1 MQIMK
6 YKWQNF
12 KPFLVI
18 NDGKFSQMPLLMKN
32 IDITLGKR
40 ICTGHFKDG
49 KYVPCPENVE
59 TGYEHICNACRL
71 NDDFYQCI
79 QCDGATCVNEKRRKE
94 CMANN
99 YYIYLATF
107 DDILKVGISFE
118 HRVKERLVEQGADFG
133 AKIGYVKDGQIVRVI
148 EQQISKKLGIV
159 DRVRGEQK
167 HKNLFGDPNKSSK
180 LILNAVQ
187 KLNGMEFLMRPE
199 IYDMRSYYHLHNVLD
214 MPKSIAVKDNLRIT
228 GKIVAAK
235 GNILVLRNNDDFLS
249 VNAHALIGRE
259 ILNYKDSAG

>member
-12 KPFLVI
+12 EPFLVVK
-18 NDGKFSQMPLLMKN
+18 DKKLSQMPLLMKN

-49 KYVPCPENVE
+49 KHVACPESTE
-59 TGYEHICNACRL
+59 TDYEHICNACRL

-79 QCDGATCVNEKRRKE
+79 QCDGATCVNGKRRKE

-118 HRVKERLVEQGADFG
+118 HRINERLVEQGADFG
-133 AKIGYVKDGQIVRVI
+133 AKIGYVKDGQNVRII

-180 LILNAVQ
+180 LIFDAVQ
-187 KLNGMEFLMRPE
+187 KLKGSDFLMRPE
-199 IYDMRSYYHLHNVLD
+199 IYDLRSHYHLHNVLGI
-214 MPKSIAVKDNLRIT
+214 PKSLTIKDNTQIK
-228 GKIVAAK
+228 GKVVAAK
-235 GNILVLRNNDDFLS
+235 GNIIVLKNNDDYFS

-259 ILNYKDSAG
+259 ILQCNDK